1 MKILAKESEEAIKD
15 SGVLTVK
22 DAFAWNWEAI
32 RAVFKTRAQPI
43 VRLEESSHKMFLKK
57 IVYFLLPSN
66 NQLSRCDLY
75 SSNNNNVYS
84 LAAIDLLK
92 FLLDCEHAE
101 ATRLLQEFLAD
112 LHDQLDCILTSES
125 AHDTLLSPKN
135 VSNTLCQH
143 YFLFVGVLSN
153 RNRGLQFLESSGVLE
168 VLNRV
173 ALTSKHDCYVKLI
186 VSSLDYST
194 SGATRLI
201 LSNILTCD
209 QVSSRLYATQ
219 FLSILLRTKLELQPD
234 YLNWVVESIVNQLQ
248 DEKKLVSLCAL
259 SALDEACDDK
269 HYLEAVIALRPSLL
283 YFGDK
288 GLLLLIRFLSTTSG
302 FTYLNEANFVSNQL
316 ERWATHFNYRY
327 VQLMEAD
334 IHDSLTL
341 HRRTEDG
348 QYARRLS
355 SARPPIGTA
364 YVLPHLYGM
373 LARHE
378 AGFGVLRSHEHL
390 YALFQRIIDGRC
402 STDEQILDLKA
413 ALWAAGNLATSPAGV
428 RLLSEQGVLLPIVRL
443 AEQCAVY
450 SVRATGFYVLSMI
463 ATTRQGVALLHSMGW
478 VSVRQN
484 RHDLWPLVTCPLSS
498 PPTTPEYMMEISASQ
513 QAAMGGHTSEE
524 SSESSDHVTPL
535 FYMEDSGPGRSS
547 LDTPLPWFRG
557 KERASSERRSATL
570 PHKSAMAPVPQ
581 HVRSYSES
589 KAEMGSGVG
598 DSWENTTDG
607 QSHVTDELSDMRMSD
622 VCKKSRSDSCC
633 TDSSTSGVSSCDS
646 SHAPRYHAIGEK
658 VHQTLSPIPST
669 GSIATM
675 KSVHPKP
682 PDTSGGT
689 TSKHRNSFSLRSKLM
704 TQHSIGHSTFLSLR
718 SLRPHPSPSVSIDL
732 INFAE
737 GNKMSPLVR
746 PKLSAKY
753 MHQPVSSEFEVT
765 ELPGLLLSDEEP
777 TPTTPTVSSE
787 FEVTE
792 LPGLLLSDEEPTPT
806 TPTVLAGAY
815 PSSRSCIVGPAGQPT
830 FGESETEDLWS
841 GPCYQ
846 GICLP
851 LHLPQM
857 FPSLETIYSQE
868 NTHRLERGLDTEITS
883 DQEAVDSDN
892 EVEESKK
899 PKFKHDRSCC
909 LLCVVKYAPNRSQ
922 ILRNRKIS
930 SSSIHRT
937 RTETES
943 SYGGGVGGE
952 GESPILVP
960 WPQQKTPALC
970 ETTPASGE
978 SSASHDNA
986 FGFAKALMDSS
997 SQSRSSVRK
1006 ELLRLV
1012 ELMANPIL
1020 FRTCKQGLL
1029 TIKQSCKDLFQ
1040 DVCVYSDVCNI
1051 LAWCNH
1057 RLQARRFLQ
1066 DLFVDSTFNEL
1077 QEEPKS
1083 ILTISPSC
1091 SLETDDLAH
1100 VATTSDRRDTASC
1113 DTDLDKAA
1121 STACELEVILES
1133 EGGGEASHRIDGEGQ
1148 SRPADIV
1155 RPAKCDLNGCE
1166 GDRTPYSRREQDSSV
1181 VETPHSRLENSGV
1194 FQIPHSRLETSRGVE
1209 TPHTKL
1215 TQDSRVVETPHRRLE
1230 NPGVG
1235 ATSIADS
1242 CEGHAYSRVAEDSN
1256 SRCAEIS
1263 SRLNQDAQNMEP
1275 SCTLHP
1281 ENTGDLPYKN
1291 QCPGG
1296 VPYKDPCPGGIP
1308 YEDPCDE
1315 VWCPETK
1322 SDLILEKFESVY
1334 RSDSIDELSDEVL
1347 FLKPCSS
1354 RLVLSSPGEQSADCR
1369 GTQTLSQRSLP
1380 LDQSGNVQPKSVSTS
1395 QLPSVPLDACLQ
1407 TSLPTDPG
1415 CESVCQSGFSGTPT
1429 PQTAFSGNVPTT
1441 PQNHPTSLGL
1451 LDQTIASSR
1460 HCRARQ
1466 YAEPLPS
1473 VSNESSALIPSDKNE
1488 RYGVPVSKNSSV
1500 KETSSD
1506 GDGSSSFLVH
1516 RPGADKNSGGSMNI
1530 STSQALNENISTSR
1544 ELHENISIPQ
1554 AMGIETSSSLHSS
1567 NTDLSGARLS
1577 EPTSIS
1583 RAMSIE
1589 TPILH
1594 SSNTDP
1600 SGDRINK
1607 SSLIS
1612 QSRDQSSAYS
1622 HQLTPTTSQLTD
1634 ASNQSLPTGLNPGDS
1649 SLPSPSPERDVPNS
1663 PPPCIEPPSVSCS
1676 QSRLSSQP
1684 LNSSSSLNNPS
1695 SLSSQNSTNN
1705 QSSLHSP
1712 HSQNNPKSLQSSLNN
1727 PSVVNSPKSLHRPNS
1742 PISSSSQNSSD
1753 SKVSL
1758 GPLCSDSTANPQ
1770 VENDP
1775 SRVPQVKSVTSKV
1788 QLAAKSQVENTNDVQ
1803 PVSPSVVQLA
1813 NLSVV
1818 QLVNSSVVQLANP
1831 SEVESANA
1839 SVVESASPCHAKT
1852 VSSNQHTLSSSESS
1866 DENFDRHTGREK
1878 TSVPRRISV
1887 EAVIEQIPRD
1897 VERGDVPGTD
1907 RLKGLVGSSHP
1918 EIDLCKG
1925 LSESSV
1931 DKDKQEGQDQ
1941 LKESS
1946 VDKDQHKRS
1955 KEIDGQTDE
1964 IGKTSEKV
1972 PKLDESKEVCDP
1984 MSQSNELDQKT
1995 ETRTSTCTVSNPGQ
2009 NLDPKPD
2016 AKVSASDNTNDG
2028 SPKKEIKRNEAKK
2041 SKSKA
2046 SEPASKGN
2054 SGKNNSKLPLVK
2066 NKETSPSEL
2075 NRSKVAGG
2083 ESKSKPSKQGEVS
2096 QKQASKDQTQASLGD
2111 STGKNAET
2119 KKNLNETG
2127 VKSEETKRNSKTST
2141 SIRTSSDV
2149 STGSKSSGSTS
2160 EENLNKSTTVSDRK
2174 GTIKTPP
2181 ANTNEPVAKDK
2192 PSSRKTTEPSSD
2204 KLTSPSGKKAT
2215 EPSAK
2220 SVTTGPVKK
2229 SVPKTSTSPNEEGAS
2244 KPLALSARKSL
2255 PLTTSTEF
2263 ASCKSVALSARKS
2276 LPLTSSSD
2284 AGAKPTQGDLGKP
2297 ITLIKT
2303 NGLGEDCRMKPTSSI
2318 PVVSQHRK
2326 MSVYKPPIPGMSD

>member
-1 MKILAKESEEAIKD
+1 MIKSEQHVAIMNKLQYPALIARSLDLILVRNDSERVQALRLTRYILIVAPQLFHTAIARSLMCVALSSKTPAELEEDKQRRDRKEDDEEEKVNDRMARAFIAVITELCILNQDIFLDCGGVRALMHSLQVVRPGRMTESILGALLHLLNLPSTRVRACVDLQFIAASFTDLPCVETKTAWAYCSEIRAWYHVALLSLMRSWPGVLHFCHPHDPLSLKSLVATLYLNNLNVRKAVLEVLHELLGLPTPEWTDEFSVILEAVDPARFQDEFKLSEGFVAKEGKTILPHISKCRVNISELHMSLVLYCLLEADILNALIYVIISEDTLISVSATILLGELMYLLHKQLPPECINFSPAVPNLVSYAVRSQQRALSAVTALSELHKMFRKRPAPASIFLDLVISHVEPRAPSQDADAIVKMKGKSLPKHKVPHILAKESEEAIKD

-194 SGATRLI
+194 SSATRLI

-646 SHAPRYHAIGEK
+646 SHAPRYHAIGSFFNRFYLL
-658 VHQTLSPIPST
+658 VWFT
-669 GSIATM
+669 
-675 KSVHPKP
+675 
-682 PDTSGGT
+682 D
-689 TSKHRNSFSLRSKLM
+689 SFSLRSKLM

-777 TPTTPTVSSE
+777 A
-787 FEVTE
+787 
-792 LPGLLLSDEEPTPT
+792 PT

-1133 EGGGEASHRIDGEGQ
+1133 EGGGEASHRVDGEGQ

-1166 GDRTPYSRREQDSSV
+1166 GDGTLYSRGEKDSRVVDEGNGTKHSRLAQDSKAVDPHARLAQDSRV
-1181 VETPHSRLENSGV
+1181 VQTPQSRLDNSRVFQTPRLENSGV
-1194 FQIPHSRLETSRGVE
+1194 
-1209 TPHTKL
+1209 
-1215 TQDSRVVETPHRRLE
+1215 
-1230 NPGVG
+1230 G
-1235 ATSIADS
+1235 ATSLADNCKS
-1242 CEGHAYSRVAEDSN
+1242 ETYTRLGEDSN
-1256 SRCAEIS
+1256 SRCDTS
-1263 SRLNQDAQNMEP
+1263 YSRLNQDAQNIEP
-1275 SCTLHP
+1275 SCTPQTEHV
-1281 ENTGDLPYKN
+1281 GDLPCKD

-1296 VPYKDPCPGGIP
+1296 VPYKDPCPGSVPYKDHCPGGA

-1315 VWCPETK
+1315 IWCPETK

-1354 RLVLSSPGEQSADCR
+1354 RLVLSSPGEQSSADYR
-1369 GTQTLSQRSLP
+1369 GTQPLSQRSLP

-1429 PQTAFSGNVPTT
+1429 PQTGFSGNVPTT

-1488 RYGVPVSKNSSV
+1488 RYGVPVSNNSSV

-1516 RPGADKNSGGSMNI
+1516 RPGAGMDSGGSMNI

-1544 ELHENISIPQ
+1544 ELHENISSDKNERYGVPV
-1554 AMGIETSSSLHSS
+1554 S
-1567 NTDLSGARLS
+1567 N
-1577 EPTSIS
+1577 
-1583 RAMSIE
+1583 
-1589 TPILH
+1589 
-1594 SSNTDP
+1594 
-1600 SGDRINK
+1600 
-1607 SSLIS
+1607 
-1612 QSRDQSSAYS
+1612 
-1622 HQLTPTTSQLTD
+1622 
-1634 ASNQSLPTGLNPGDS
+1634 
-1649 SLPSPSPERDVPNS
+1649 
-1663 PPPCIEPPSVSCS
+1663 
-1676 QSRLSSQP
+1676 
-1684 LNSSSSLNNPS
+1684 NSS
-1695 SLSSQNSTNN
+1695 T
-1705 QSSLHSP
+1705 
-1712 HSQNNPKSLQSSLNN
+1712 
-1727 PSVVNSPKSLHRPNS
+1727 
-1742 PISSSSQNSSD
+1742 
-1753 SKVSL
+1753 
-1758 GPLCSDSTANPQ
+1758 
-1770 VENDP
+1770 
-1775 SRVPQVKSVTSKV
+1775 
-1788 QLAAKSQVENTNDVQ
+1788 
-1803 PVSPSVVQLA
+1803 
-1813 NLSVV
+1813 
-1818 QLVNSSVVQLANP
+1818 
-1831 SEVESANA
+1831 
-1839 SVVESASPCHAKT
+1839 
-1852 VSSNQHTLSSSESS
+1852 
-1866 DENFDRHTGREK
+1866 
-1878 TSVPRRISV
+1878 
-1887 EAVIEQIPRD
+1887 
-1897 VERGDVPGTD
+1897 
-1907 RLKGLVGSSHP
+1907 
-1918 EIDLCKG
+1918 
-1925 LSESSV
+1925 
-1931 DKDKQEGQDQ
+1931 
-1941 LKESS
+1941 
-1946 VDKDQHKRS
+1946 
-1955 KEIDGQTDE
+1955 
-1964 IGKTSEKV
+1964 
-1972 PKLDESKEVCDP
+1972 
-1984 MSQSNELDQKT
+1984 
-1995 ETRTSTCTVSNPGQ
+1995 
-2009 NLDPKPD
+2009 
-2016 AKVSASDNTNDG
+2016 
-2028 SPKKEIKRNEAKK
+2028 
-2041 SKSKA
+2041 
-2046 SEPASKGN
+2046 
-2054 SGKNNSKLPLVK
+2054 
-2066 NKETSPSEL
+2066 
-2075 NRSKVAGG
+2075 
-2083 ESKSKPSKQGEVS
+2083 
-2096 QKQASKDQTQASLGD
+2096 
-2111 STGKNAET
+2111 
-2119 KKNLNETG
+2119 
-2127 VKSEETKRNSKTST
+2127 
-2141 SIRTSSDV
+2141 
-2149 STGSKSSGSTS
+2149 
-2160 EENLNKSTTVSDRK
+2160 
-2174 GTIKTPP
+2174 
-2181 ANTNEPVAKDK
+2181 
-2192 PSSRKTTEPSSD
+2192 
-2204 KLTSPSGKKAT
+2204 
-2215 EPSAK
+2215 
-2220 SVTTGPVKK
+2220 
-2229 SVPKTSTSPNEEGAS
+2229 
-2244 KPLALSARKSL
+2244 
-2255 PLTTSTEF
+2255 
-2263 ASCKSVALSARKS
+2263 
-2276 LPLTSSSD
+2276 
-2284 AGAKPTQGDLGKP
+2284 
-2297 ITLIKT
+2297 
-2303 NGLGEDCRMKPTSSI
+2303 
-2318 PVVSQHRK
+2318 
-2326 MSVYKPPIPGMSD
+2326 